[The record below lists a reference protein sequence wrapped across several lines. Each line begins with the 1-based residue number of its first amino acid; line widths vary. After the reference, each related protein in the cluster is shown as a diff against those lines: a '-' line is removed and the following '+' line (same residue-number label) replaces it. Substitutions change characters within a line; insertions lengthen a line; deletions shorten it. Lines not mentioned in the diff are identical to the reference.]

1 MAPPDYIQIS
11 PKDFELL
18 VYSYLK
24 EIGSELDGFEIQ
36 HDIKEVATDG
46 TYQID
51 IRATFEALGAKIKVL
66 VECKNH
72 KSPIKRETIQ
82 ILKDRLHSI
91 GAQKGILFSTSKFQ
105 SGCIEYA
112 EKHGIALV
120 RMIEGK
126 YIYETKAYSLRN
138 FNPPDDL
145 PKYIGEYT
153 YEKTETSYTVYNI
166 QEGWID
172 GLKEFILKK

>member
-1 MAPPDYIQIS
+1 MTPPHYIEIS
-11 PKDFELL
+11 PEEFELL
-18 VYSYLK
+18 IYAYLK

-36 HDIKEVATDG
+36 HDIKEVAADG

-82 ILKDRLHSI
+82 ILKDRLQSI

-112 EKHGIALV
+112 EQHGIALV

-126 YIYETKAYSLRN
+126 YIYETKAYGDDN
-138 FNPPDDL
+138 FNLPAGL
-145 PKYIGEYT
+145 PKYVGEYT
-153 YEKTETSYTVYNI
+153 YDKTENSCTVYNI

-172 GLKEFILKK
+172 GLKEFIFKK